1 MEINKKSYFTK
12 GIAHLL
18 VYQTVNGNLDVDENY
33 STSDRFPL
41 GIFVHE
47 LREAAKQGK
56 LGADQK
62 EKLRSIGFAMDSSEQ
77 PWETMY
83 HLVKEYIQIHEGKF
97 PTVTEKTSEDILI
110 GAWVR
115 QQKMTIRHLPLE
127 KRKLLRE
134 IGILDT

>member
-1 MEINKKSYFTK
+1 MEINKNSYFAK

-41 GIFVHE
+41 GGFVHE
-47 LREAAKQGK
+47 LRDAAKQGN

-62 EKLRSIGFAMDSSEQ
+62 EKLRSIGFAMDGSEQ

-83 HLVKEYIQIHEGKF
+83 HLVKEYIQIHDGKF
-97 PTVTEKTSEDILI
+97 PMVTEKTSEDILI

>member
-1 MEINKKSYFTK
+1 MDIKNKSYFVK

-18 VYQTVNGNLDVDENY
+18 VYQTVNGNLDVDEAY
-33 STSDRFPL
+33 IASDRFPL
-41 GIFVHE
+41 GVFVHE
-47 LREAAKQGK
+47 LRNAAKLGN

-62 EKLRSIGFAMDSSEQ
+62 EKLQSIGFAMESEEQ

-83 HLVKEYIQIHEGKF
+83 HLVKEYIQIHEGKL
-97 PTVTEKTSEDILI
+97 PSVIEKTSEDILI

-115 QQKMTIRHLPLE
+115 QQKLTILHLPKE
-127 KRKLLRE
+127 KQKLLRE

>member
-1 MEINKKSYFTK
+1 MNTQNKSYFTK

-18 VYQTVNGNLDVDENY
+18 VYQTNNGNMDVDETY
-33 STSDRFPL
+33 VSSDKYPL
-41 GIFVHE
+41 GVFVCE

-83 HLVKEYIQIHEGKF
+83 HLVKEYIQIHEGKV

-134 IGILDT
+134 IGIDVK

>member
-1 MEINKKSYFTK
+1 MDINNKSYFTK

-41 GIFVHE
+41 GVFVRE
-47 LREAAKQGK
+47 LRDAAKQGN

-62 EKLRSIGFAMDSSEQ
+62 EKLRSIGFAMDGSEQ

-83 HLVKEYIQIHEGKF
+83 HLVKEYIQINDGKF
-97 PTVTEKTSEDILI
+97 PAVTEKTSEDILI

-115 QQKMTIRHLPLE
+115 QQKMTISYLPKE
-127 KRKLLRE
+127 KQNLLSE
-134 IGILDT
+134 IGIMNT